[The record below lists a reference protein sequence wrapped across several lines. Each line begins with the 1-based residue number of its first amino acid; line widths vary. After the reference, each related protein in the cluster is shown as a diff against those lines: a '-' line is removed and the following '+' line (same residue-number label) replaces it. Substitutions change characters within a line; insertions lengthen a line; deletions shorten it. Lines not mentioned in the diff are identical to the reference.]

1 MQRSEASGW
10 SRGSAR
16 IAAEE
21 GERADRWG
29 RPGSEGRRRARGAER
44 AGLGCGRWLVGS
56 GAQWGRATR
65 SRASGLSGVLLGRVG
80 NLGRAREGEG
90 VGESGP
96 CGGVK
101 GGESGSVRERA
112 LGQRGERSLAG
123 WVEGE
128 VGRPGEKEKE
138 GRGLGQGNWV
148 LDLVLGFWFQGFS
161 PPFLFLL
168 LFYL

>member
-1 MQRSEASGW
+1 MQRSETSGW

-90 VGESGP
+90 AWAVRG
-96 CGGVK
+96 K
-101 GGESGSVRERA
+101 GKEEGWAGRAGA
-112 LGQRGERSLAG
+112 LGQGEGG
-123 WVEGE
+123 WI
-128 VGRPGEKEKE
+128 
-138 GRGLGQGNWV
+138 GL
-148 LDLVLGFWFQGFS
+148 QGFGCWVGS
-161 PPFLFLL
+161 SLFSFFFLP